1 MEFILDGTSSC
12 FSDYLVSTELS
23 SEPGNSHGEVSYKSM
38 PWSQSV
44 CLIMGSLCI
53 RGMHPKVCVKG
64 THTNTDG
71 RLGMFR
77 SHGGFFPRT
86 ENNLSWSTVLKTI

>member
-1 MEFILDGTSSC
+1 MEFILDVTSSC

-23 SEPGNSHGEVSYKSM
+23 SESGNSHSEVSYKSM
-38 PWSQSV
+38 PGSQSA

-53 RGMHPKVCVKG
+53 RGMRPKVCVKG

-71 RLGMFR
+71 REVCLEAME
-77 SHGGFFPRT
+77 GFFPELRIT
-86 ENNLSWSTVLKTI
+86 YLGALF